1 LYPFN
6 VIKKEERLMAD
17 MNYIL
22 QVKNLSKSFP
32 GVQALN
38 NVSVDIRP
46 GSVHALVGENGAGKS
61 TLMKCLFGIYEPDS
75 GTIVLNGKPVR
86 FDDSRQALDAGIS
99 MIHQE
104 LLPVPF
110 RSVMENLWLGRFPK
124 YSIGPIKLV
133 DHKKMYANTVTL
145 FKDLDMDIPPKI
157 WVRELSVSKIQS
169 LEIAKAVSQNSKV
182 IIMDEPTSSL
192 TEHEVAQLFTIIR
205 RLRNEGKAIIY
216 ISHKIE
222 EILTI
227 ADEVTI
233 MRDGRH
239 IGTFE
244 AKDLTIDGIIKHMVG
259 RDLTHRFPPR
269 TNVPGKVVVEVKNLS
284 SAMAHSFTD
293 VSFSVRQGEIFG
305 IGGLVGAQ
313 RTELVESLFGL
324 RPIESGEVV
333 INGQKQSIESPTQAI
348 QKKLALVTEER
359 RVTGIIPMRSVK
371 DNMILAS
378 LRKYVN
384 TIGLINEKRGE
395 KDARENIK
403 LLNVKTPSSKTLIR
417 DLSGGNQ
424 QKVLFARW
432 FLTEPD
438 VLILDEPTRGIDVG
452 AKYEIYNIIIELAK
466 EGKCVIMI
474 SSEMPE
480 LLGISDRIM
489 VMCEGKVT
497 GILETKDTNQEEI
510 MRLATKFM

>member
-1 LYPFN
+1 
-6 VIKKEERLMAD
+6 MAQG
-17 MNYIL
+17 NYVL

-32 GVQALN
+32 GVLALH
-38 NVSVDIRP
+38 NVSIDVKP

-61 TLMKCLFGIYEPDS
+61 TLMKCLFGIYTPDS
-75 GTIVLNGKPVR
+75 GDILLDENKVK
-86 FDDSRQALDAGIS
+86 FDNSRQALNAGIS

-104 LLPVPF
+104 LQPVPF

-124 YSIGPIKLV
+124 YSIGPIKLI
-133 DHKKMYANTVTL
+133 DHKKMYTDTVDL
-145 FKDLDMDIPPKI
+145 FKDLEMDIPPKV

-169 LEIAKAVSQNSKV
+169 LEIAKAVSHSSRV

-192 TEHEVAQLFTIIR
+192 TEHEVSQLFTIIR
-205 RLRNEGKAIIY
+205 RLRNQGVAIIY

-239 IGTFE
+239 VGTHD
-244 AKDLTIDGIIKHMVG
+244 AKSLTIDMIIKHMVG
-259 RDLTHRFPPR
+259 RDLTHRFPPKA
-269 TNVPGKVVVEVKNLS
+269 NVPGEIILEVKNLT
-284 SAMAHSFTD
+284 SAIEHSFID
-293 VSFSVRQGEIFG
+293 VSFNVRRGEIFG

-324 RPIESGEVV
+324 RPIETGTVY
-333 INGQKQSIESPTQAI
+333 INNKEQAI
-348 QKKLALVTEER
+348 KSPAQAKLRKLALVTEER

-371 DNMILAS
+371 DNMILAN
-378 LRKYVN
+378 LRRYVSK
-384 TIGLINEKRGE
+384 IGLIDERKGE
-395 KDARENIK
+395 TDTKTNIK
-403 LLNVKTPSSKTLIR
+403 TLNVKTPSTKTLIR

-438 VLILDEPTRGIDVG
+438 ILILDEPTRGIDVG
-452 AKYEIYNIIIELAK
+452 AKYEIYNIIIQLASQ
-466 EGKCVIMI
+466 GKCVIMI
-474 SSEMPE
+474 TSEMPE

-489 VMCEGKVT
+489 VMCEGRLT
-497 GILETKDTNQEEI
+497 GILEAKDANQEEI